1 MRRTLIAPLMLF
13 SLAAYCSVQAQSDLQ
28 HIHKLL
34 TDQVD
39 AWNHGDIEGYMRGY
53 WNSDSTEFVS
63 GGEVV
68 RGYREVL
75 ARYHRSYSTREK
87 MGRLEFEELVIRE
100 ISSAAAIAT
109 GIWRL
114 HRATDQ
120 PWGRFTLVI
129 EKKPEGWRITHDHTS
144 SAGK

>member
-1 MRRTLIAPLMLF
+1 MRTPFIGLLLLLSVAAF
-13 SLAAYCSVQAQSDLQ
+13 SPARVQSDSQ
-28 HIHKLL
+28 RIHRLL

-39 AWNHGDIEGYMRGY
+39 AWNRGDIEGFMKGY

-63 GGEVV
+63 GGALV

-75 ARYHRSYSTREK
+75 ARYHKSYDTREK
-87 MGRLEFEELVIRE
+87 MGRLEFDELVVRK
-100 ISSAAAIAT
+100 ISAAAAIAT

-114 HRATDQ
+114 YRATDQ

-144 SAGK
+144 SATK